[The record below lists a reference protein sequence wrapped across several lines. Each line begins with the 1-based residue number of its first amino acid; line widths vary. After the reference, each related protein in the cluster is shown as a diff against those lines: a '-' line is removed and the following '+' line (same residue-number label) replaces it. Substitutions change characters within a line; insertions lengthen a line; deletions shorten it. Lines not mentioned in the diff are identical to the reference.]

1 MATMLCYRS
10 IFLFRLLLLLPQN
23 PICLTHGPC
32 KLYPGSIPHPIPSK
46 FGTHVV
52 HDPLLIPW
60 LFIFQNHS
68 CMTAQAPFC
77 PIHAHFHTILYSF
90 ISSLSCMLQT
100 SYFQRLLMISLST
113 KWFVFHASVDIH
125 YWDSAL
131 SCFKIAYI
139 YINCSNSIVSSHSLL
154 IFSGIDNDI
163 VVHILVVIHASVIIR
178 YWKSAL

>member
-1 MATMLCYRS
+1 MHMVLMT
-10 IFLFRLLLLLPQN
+10 N
-23 PICLTHGPC
+23 PIRLTRNSC
-32 KLYPGSIPHPIPSK
+32 SLYPGFVPHPTPSK
-46 FGTHVV
+46 FGTH
-52 HDPLLIPW
+52 HLNHPLLCT
-60 LFIFQNHS
+60 LYLIFQNHS

-131 SCFKIAYI
+131 SCFKIAYL

>member
-1 MATMLCYRS
+1 MCPLAVKCVNACTS
-10 IFLFRLLLLLPQN
+10 FRYDCSSSLLLLLLPQKA
-23 PICLTHGPC
+23 IHLTHEPC
-32 KLYPGSIPHPIPSK
+32 KPCPVPITYPNSFKLHR
-46 FGTHVV
+46 HVI
-52 HDPLLIPW
+52 HHPLLIPW

-131 SCFKIAYI
+131 SCFKIAYL

-163 VVHILVVIHASVIIR
+163 VVHI
-178 YWKSAL
+178 

>member
-1 MATMLCYRS
+1 MLCYRS
-10 IFLFRLLLLLPQN
+10 IFLFRLLLLPQKA
-23 PICLTHGPC
+23 IHLTREPC
-32 KLYPGSIPHPIPSK
+32 YPCPVTITHLNLFKLRR
-46 FGTHVV
+46 HVI

-60 LFIFQNHS
+60 HFIFQNHS

-100 SYFQRLLMISLST
+100 SYFQRLLMISLSI

-131 SCFKIAYI
+131 SCFKIAYL